1 MANIVMFCI
10 LAVVILGAAVMSVAT
25 KRIMR
30 SVTYLLIVLFGVAG
44 LYFLLDYTFLGAA
57 QIAVY
62 AGGVTMLFIFA
73 IQMVNKRALEGAVER
88 LKAKSIVRGV
98 LLAVVGLVTVLG
110 VLAKN
115 RLIDSV
121 VEATENGEVSM
132 EVIGN
137 ALGGSDKF
145 QYVLPFEFISVFLL
159 ACIIGGI
166 VVSRKEK
173 EIK

>member
-1 MANIVMFCI
+1 MFCI

-98 LLAVVGLVTVLG
+98 LLAVVGLVTVLC

-115 RLIDSV
+115 RLRDNV

-137 ALGGSDKF
+137 ALVGSDKF